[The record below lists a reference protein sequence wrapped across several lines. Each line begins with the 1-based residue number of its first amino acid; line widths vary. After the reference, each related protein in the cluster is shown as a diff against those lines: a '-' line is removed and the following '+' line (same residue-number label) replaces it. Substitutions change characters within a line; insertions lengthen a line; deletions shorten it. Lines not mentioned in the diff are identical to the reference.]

1 MRSVLIVDDE
11 PMIREGLRTLIDWEK
26 YGYEVAGLAR
36 NGKEGYEKFRS
47 LKPDLI
53 IADIKM
59 PEMDGITLLE
69 NIREQNKR
77 TRFILLS
84 GYADFDY
91 AKRAISCGAEAYL
104 LKPIDEEEL
113 IDKLIELQASL
124 PPREQAPDPAAAW
137 KELFQEMERD
147 PQQAFDHFTQ
157 QGVWTGPS
165 RLLVVKP
172 GRHLAHW
179 QKQADSLAQIAA
191 QAILFSVQDVF
202 IFVLPPSS
210 HTLSFL
216 KQLGEAFPYHAASS
230 TILHEVEDCLP
241 QWTSIQQALADSFYV
256 QEESVLTP
264 ETEAVEPVL
273 SDWNP
278 GMYRDRFCLALEASN
293 ADAVDSMLEEAAADW
308 RARRRPEQ
316 EVKKEAAS
324 LCSQIINK
332 MAAAHPKKQ
341 TELLD
346 VGSKAGDV
354 FAASSLAALQDV
366 CRAFFASILSVMDDG
381 TPDSQ
386 MKKMT
391 DLIHARYSEN
401 LKLETLAGI
410 FNYNSAYLGKLFKS
424 HTGEYF
430 NTYVDK
436 VRVEKA
442 KELLNEGYKV
452 YEAAEKVGYANVDYF
467 HRKFKKHAGVSPTA
481 FKHQHGK

>member
-36 NGKEGYEKFRS
+36 NGKEGYKKFQS

-69 NIREQNKR
+69 NIRDQNKR

-124 PPREQAPDPAAAW
+124 PPREQA
-137 KELFQEMERD
+137 
-147 PQQAFDHFTQ
+147 
-157 QGVWTGPS
+157 
-165 RLLVVKP
+165 
-172 GRHLAHW
+172 
-179 QKQADSLAQIAA
+179 
-191 QAILFSVQDVF
+191 
-202 IFVLPPSS
+202 
-210 HTLSFL
+210 
-216 KQLGEAFPYHAASS
+216 
-230 TILHEVEDCLP
+230 
-241 QWTSIQQALADSFYV
+241 LADSFYV
-256 QEESVLTP
+256 QEQSVLTP

-293 ADAVDSMLEEAAADW
+293 ADAVDIMLEEAVADW
-308 RARRRPEQ
+308 RARRPPEQ

-366 CRAFFASILSVMDDG
+366 CRAFFASILLVMDDG

-401 LKLETLAGI
+401 LRLETLAGI